1 MVKPDYKSNQHSG
14 LPKSNFQNDPVRS
27 EAEAEIDEHML
38 GSAPNNSVAEADH
51 GSGPSTGEPSPSKR
65 LNERPHQTEYNY
77 QNQGHTNPQDVVGPD
92 MAENESKGKLEKELR
107 EAMGQLRV
115 LNETIADT

>member
-1 MVKPDYKSNQHSG
+1 M
-14 LPKSNFQNDPVRS
+14 RS
-27 EAEAEIDEHML
+27 EAEAEIDENML

-65 LNERPHQTEYNY
+65 KHDQPEYTY

-115 LNETIADT
+115 HTEKIADT